1 MTSHTLTCILYYCF
15 KMGHFIKHSTW
26 HGALKCSWWWR
37 FWGHLVMM
45 QCTDVGGHTHT
56 QSNTWNFFQ
65 NAMCRVTSLHPKD
78 GGSMVLQKVGV
89 LPQHYTLS

>member
-45 QCTDVGGHTHT
+45 QCT
-56 QSNTWNFFQ
+56 
-65 NAMCRVTSLHPKD
+65 
-78 GGSMVLQKVGV
+78 
-89 LPQHYTLS
+89 